1 MLEKIACR
9 QIELPETQT
18 GTLPFGSPFTSLS
31 SVNAL
36 KRWTVED
43 SITIVLDSMILPN
56 RSMKSRRSVSDLAP
70 CILAISLFWSV
81 PALATENFAGFRH
94 IDASDEPPGVAPAA
108 PEWGPVAIDKA
119 SIANLSPVLLP
130 FFNNGPVFG
139 LPGTVVGDFWQNT
152 QLTGHWGG
160 ARTSLA
166 RLGVFLDL
174 YSTSSYQDVASGG
187 LKTGGSF
194 VENLQLSINID
205 TGRAGL
211 WPGGVF
217 HFTVGS
223 RFGDS
228 ARNTFTAG
236 SSTPQNTGLAFPG
249 PSFDRDIYP
258 TEYFLVQALTPKFSL
273 LLGKLAIVNIADQT
287 LFGDSA
293 KYYFANLNFNKN
305 PIALTFYNTDT
316 IAAAGIWTPTKW
328 LTIAGGVFDPNTQ
341 ASNFAAHAFDK
352 VNLYTGWIFSY
363 TVGGLPGQLE
373 LQYNWTN
380 KAKIDLESPFG
391 SLSLAQVPGALGLL
405 LGGSSSEKLPIN
417 QKSTTLGTI
426 ENISQYLYVRDDPA
440 TIVNKL
446 RSGQPLNGIG
456 IFARFGYSPPEASTV
471 SVHGSVALFAHGLW
485 EARKYDSFGA
495 AYYYNEVSS
504 DLKNSIKRLTF
515 NTASVNDEMG
525 MEIFYDFAITPA
537 IRFIPSYQHIWDPI
551 AARVSKH
558 GNGAD
563 VLLTRLTVA
572 F

>member
-1 MLEKIACR
+1 M
-9 QIELPETQT
+9 
-18 GTLPFGSPFTSLS
+18 TLP
-31 SVNAL
+31 NQ
-36 KRWTVED
+36 
-43 SITIVLDSMILPN
+43 SM
-56 RSMKSRRSVSDLAP
+56 RSRRSVNHLSP
-70 CILAISLFWSV
+70 CILAISLLWTAS
-81 PALATENFAGFRH
+81 AIATENFAGFRH
-94 IDASDEPPGVAPAA
+94 IDANGAPLEASQA
-108 PEWGPVAIDKA
+108 TPDWGPVQTDNA

-139 LPGTVVGDFWQNT
+139 LPGTVVGDFWQDT
-152 QLTGHWGG
+152 QLTGDWGG
-160 ARTSLA
+160 FRTSLA
-166 RLGVFLDL
+166 KHGIFFDL
-174 YSTSSYQDVASGG
+174 YSTSTYQNVASGG
-187 LKTGGSF
+187 LETGSSF

-211 WPGGVF
+211 WPGGLF
-217 HFTVGS
+217 HLTVGS

-228 ARNTFTAG
+228 AENTFTVG

-249 PSFDRDIYP
+249 PFFDADIYP

-305 PIALTFYNTDT
+305 PIALTFYNTYT
-316 IAAAGIWTPTKW
+316 IAAAGVWTPTKW

-363 TVGGLPGQLE
+363 TVGGLPGQFE
-373 LQYNWTN
+373 PQYNWTN
-380 KAKIDLESPFG
+380 KPKTDLEAPFG
-391 SLSLAQVPGALGLL
+391 ALSPAQVPSAIGLL
-405 LGGSSSEKLPIN
+405 LGGPSSGKLPIN
-417 QKSTTLGTI
+417 HKSTTWGTI

-440 TIVNKL
+440 SIAGKL
-446 RSGQPLNGIG
+446 KSGQPLNGVG
-456 IFARFGYSPPEASTV
+456 IFARFGYSPPEASVVTL
-471 SVHGSVALFAHGLW
+471 HGSVALFAHGLC

-495 AYYYNEVSS
+495 GYYYNAIST

-515 NTASVNDEMG
+515 NTASVNDEKG

-537 IRFIPSYQHIWDPI
+537 IRFIPSYQHIWDPV

-558 GNGAD
+558 ENGAD
-563 VLLTRLTVA
+563 VFLTRVTVA

>member
-1 MLEKIACR
+1 ML
-9 QIELPETQT
+9 LPNQ
-18 GTLPFGSPFTSLS
+18 SKKSWR
-31 SVNAL
+31 SVN
-36 KRWTVED
+36 
-43 SITIVLDSMILPN
+43 P
-56 RSMKSRRSVSDLAP
+56 LAP
-70 CILAISLFWSV
+70 CILAISLLWSAAAV
-81 PALATENFAGFRH
+81 ATENFAGFRH
-94 IDASDEPPGVAPAA
+94 IDASGEPPGTAQTAPD
-108 PEWGPVAIDKA
+108 WGPVQTDKA

-152 QLTGHWGG
+152 QLTGDWSGF
-160 ARTSLA
+160 RTSLA
-166 RLGVFLDL
+166 KHGIFFDL
-174 YSTSSYQDVASGG
+174 YSTSSFQDVVSGG
-187 LKTGGSF
+187 LKTGSSF

-228 ARNTFTAG
+228 ATNTFTVG
-236 SSTPQNTGLAFPG
+236 SSVPQNTGLAFPG
-249 PSFDRDIYP
+249 PFLDRDVYP
-258 TEYFLVQALTPKFSL
+258 TEYFLVQALTPQFSL
-273 LLGKLAIVNIADQT
+273 LLGKLTIVNIADQT

-305 PIALTFYNTDT
+305 PIALTFYNTHT
-316 IAAAGIWTPTKW
+316 IAAAGVWTPAKW

-341 ASNFAAHAFDK
+341 ANNFVAHAFDK
-352 VNLYTGWIFSY
+352 VNLYTAWIFSY
-363 TVGGLPGQLE
+363 TVGGLPGQFMP
-373 LQYNWTN
+373 QYNWTN

-391 SLSLAQVPGALGLL
+391 SLSLAQIPSAIGLL
-405 LGGSSSEKLPIN
+405 LGSPSSGKLPIN
-417 QKSTTLGTI
+417 YKSTTWGTI

-440 TIVNKL
+440 TVAEKL
-446 RSGQPLNGIG
+446 KSGQPLNGVG
-456 IFARFGYSPPEASTV
+456 ILARFGYSPPEASTV
-471 SVHGSVALFAHGLW
+471 TVHGSVALFAHGLW
-485 EARKYDSFGA
+485 EGRRYDSFGGG
-495 AYYYNEVSS
+495 YYYNAISN

-525 MEIFYDFAITPA
+525 MEMFYDFAVMPA

-558 GNGAD
+558 ENGAD
-563 VLLTRLTVA
+563 VFLCRMTVA

>member
-1 MLEKIACR
+1 M
-9 QIELPETQT
+9 
-18 GTLPFGSPFTSLS
+18 TLA
-31 SVNAL
+31 NQ
-36 KRWTVED
+36 
-43 SITIVLDSMILPN
+43 
-56 RSMKSRRSVSDLAP
+56 SMKSWRSVNHLGP
-70 CILAISLFWSV
+70 CILAISLLWSTS
-81 PALATENFAGFRH
+81 AIATENFAGFRH
-94 IDASDEPPGVAPAA
+94 IDASGEPSGAA
-108 PEWGPVAIDKA
+108 QAAADWGPVQTDKA

-152 QLTGHWGG
+152 QLTGDWGG
-160 ARTSLA
+160 FRTSLA
-166 RLGVFLDL
+166 KHGIFFDL
-174 YSTSSYQDVASGG
+174 YSTTAYQDVASGG
-187 LKTGGSF
+187 LKTGSSF
-194 VENLQLSINID
+194 VENIQLSINID

-211 WPGGVF
+211 WPGGLF

-228 ARNTFTAG
+228 AKNTFTVG

-249 PSFDRDIYP
+249 PFFDADVYP

-273 LLGKLAIVNIADQT
+273 LLGKLAILDIADQT

-305 PIALTFYNTDT
+305 PIALTFYNTHT
-316 IAAAGIWTPTKW
+316 IAAAGVWTPTKW
-328 LTIAGGVFDPNTQ
+328 LTIAAGVFDPNTQ
-341 ASNFAAHAFDK
+341 ANNFAAHAFDT

-363 TVGGLPGQLE
+363 AIGGLPGQFE
-373 LQYNWTN
+373 PQYNWTN
-380 KAKIDLESPFG
+380 KPKIDLESPFG
-391 SLSLAQVPGALGLL
+391 SLSLAQIPSAVGIL
-405 LGGSSSEKLPIN
+405 LGNPANEKFPIN
-417 QKSTTLGTI
+417 HKSTTWGTI

-440 TIVNKL
+440 TIAGKL
-446 RSGQPLNGIG
+446 KSGQPLNGVG
-456 IFARFGYSPPEASTV
+456 IFARFGYSPPQASTV
-471 SVHGSVALFAHGLW
+471 TVHGSVALFAHGLC
-485 EARKYDSFGA
+485 EARKYDSFGVG
-495 AYYYNEVSS
+495 YYYNAISN

-558 GNGAD
+558 ENGAD
-563 VLLTRLTVA
+563 VFLSRVTVA